1 MNYAAQS
8 RTPNAGALIGSLA
21 IPVGVGALLITS
33 LAVTYVLPVPQ
44 ENPTGFTVKPTP
56 IEPPPEKVEPERPVD
71 TVAPQPKAPDFTA
84 PKPDI
89 MISPGASPTLE
100 PFEPITLGL
109 IPPVTGIGD
118 DVAATGAGSGP
129 APSPRAD
136 PLPATPTGD
145 ITRWITTSDYRTSWI
160 NRGFTGTASF
170 TLEIDARGRVSD
182 CTITGSTG
190 HAVLDGA
197 TCRLLERRAR
207 FDPARDGA
215 GDPVAASYSSSVAW
229 QIPE

>member
-8 RTPNAGALIGSLA
+8 RAPNAGVLIGSLA

-33 LAVTYVLPVPQ
+33 LAVTYILPVPD
-44 ENPTGFTVKPTP
+44 ENPEGFTVKPVP
-56 IEPPPEKVEPERPVD
+56 IDPPPETVEPERPVE
-71 TVAPQPKAPDFTA
+71 TSAPQPKAPEFTA
-84 PKPDI
+84 PTPPI
-89 MISPGASPTLE
+89 TLTPGPAITLE
-100 PFEPITLGL
+100 PHEPVDLGL
-109 IPPVTGIGD
+109 IPIPSGIGEEI
-118 DVAATGAGSGP
+118 AAPGP
-129 APSPRAD
+129 APSPMAD
-136 PLPATPTGD
+136 PIPAAPTGD
-145 ITRWITTSDYRTSWI
+145 TTRWITTSDYRTSWI

-190 HAVLDGA
+190 HVVLDGA

-215 GDPVAASYSSSVAW
+215 GDPIAGSYSSSVAW

>member
-8 RTPNAGALIGSLA
+8 RAPNAGALIGSLA
-21 IPVGVGALLITS
+21 IPIGVGALLITS
-33 LAVTYVLPVPQ
+33 LAVTYVLPVPD
-44 ENPTGFTVKPTP
+44 ENPQGVIIKPTP
-56 IEPPPEKVEPERPVD
+56 IEPPPEKVEPERPVE
-71 TVAPQPKAPDFTA
+71 TSAPQPKAPDFTA

-89 MISPGASPTLE
+89 MISPGPSLPIE
-100 PFEPITLGL
+100 PFEPIDLGP
-109 IPPVTGIGD
+109 IPIPTGIGD
-118 DVAATGAGSGP
+118 KVAAPGP
-129 APSPRAD
+129 ITSPLAD
-136 PLPATPTGD
+136 SKPAVPTGD
-145 ITRWITTSDYRTSWI
+145 TTRWITTSDYRTSWI

-207 FDPARDGA
+207 FVPARDGA
-215 GDPVAASYSSSVAW
+215 GDPVAGSYSSSVAW

>member
-1 MNYAAQS
+1 MNYTAQS

-21 IPVGVGALLITS
+21 IPAGVGALLITS
-33 LAVTYVLPVPQ
+33 LAVTYVLPVPE

-71 TVAPQPKAPDFTA
+71 TSAPQPKAPEFTA
-84 PKPDI
+84 PTPPI
-89 MISPGASPTLE
+89 TLTPGPAITLE
-100 PFEPITLGL
+100 PYKPVDLGL
-109 IPPVTGIGD
+109 IPIPSGIGEETA
-118 DVAATGAGSGP
+118 VPGP
-129 APSPRAD
+129 APSPLAD
-136 PLPATPTGD
+136 ATPASPKGD
-145 ITRWITTSDYRTSWI
+145 SGRWITTDDYRTSWI

-170 TLEIDARGRVSD
+170 TLEIDDRGRVSD

-190 HAVLDGA
+190 YAVLDGA

-207 FDPARDGA
+207 FSPARDGA
-215 GDPVAASYSSSVAW
+215 GDRVSGSYSSAVTW